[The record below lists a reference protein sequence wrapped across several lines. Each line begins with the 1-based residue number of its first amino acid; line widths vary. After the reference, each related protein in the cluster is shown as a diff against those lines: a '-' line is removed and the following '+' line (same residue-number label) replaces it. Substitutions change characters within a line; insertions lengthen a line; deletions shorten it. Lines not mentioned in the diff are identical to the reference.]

1 MVKAREFFSKN
12 DGNGNDG
19 GSACQTRADR
29 PPVVAGAL
37 GKGGNDGMTLEGRAL
52 RLRCSPV
59 VVAWCITLIPS
70 RMTAV
75 CRGRDRWRK
84 RRHSLARG
92 YHMSNDGDQSA
103 DKVLHRA
110 TMMHHE
116 PYHRLCVYPCAQYER
131 KSLPLFRDLLLF
143 CNTVRCTG
151 RHDPPGSRM
160 IPGIT
165 AGPCVAVCLG
175 EDPHGV

>member
-1 MVKAREFFSKN
+1 MVKAREVFRKN
-12 DGNGNDG
+12 DGNGNG
-19 GSACQTRADR
+19 GGNACQTRADR

-37 GKGGNDGMTLEGRAL
+37 DKGGNGGITPEGSVLMR
-52 RLRCSPV
+52 RHSPV
-59 VVAWCITLIPS
+59 IVALCITSIPS

-84 RRHSLARG
+84 RRHSLAQG
-92 YHMSNDGDQSA
+92 DHLPHDGDHSA
-103 DKVLHRA
+103 EKALHRT
-110 TMMHHE
+110 TMMDHE
-116 PYHRLCVYPCAQYER
+116 PYHRLCVCQCDQNER
-131 KSLPLFRDLLLF
+131 KRLPLFRDLLLF

-165 AGPCVAVCLG
+165 AGPCVAACLG
-175 EDPHGV
+175 EDGPGV